1 MIPPLIVFLAIQMFS
16 PGPNIIMLT
25 TSAARF
31 GGVPTIPHF
40 LGVAFGCGFV
50 GALCALGVGA
60 LLEAM
65 PTLKLTLQVA
75 AALWILWMAW
85 NLYRADAAAE
95 GALSSRPMTFFEA
108 ALFQWV
114 NPKIW
119 AIGLAASS
127 GYGSDLPLHQEAA
140 RMGLS
145 FSCVNFVVRG
155 FWTAS
160 GAYLSRL
167 LNSSR
172 AWSIFRTTMAI
183 LLAASAALVFL

>member
-1 MIPPLIVFLAIQMFS
+1 MFS

-31 GGVPTIPHF
+31 GAPRTVPHF
-40 LGVAFGCGFV
+40 LGVAVGCGFV

-60 LLEAM
+60 LLDSV
-65 PTLKLTLQVA
+65 PGLKFVLQCA
-75 AALWILWMAW
+75 AALWIVWMAW
-85 NLYRADAAAE
+85 NLFRADASGD
-95 GALSSRPMTFFEA
+95 GALASRPMTFLEA

-127 GYGSDLPLHQEAA
+127 GYGSDLPIFQEAL

-145 FSCVNFVVRG
+145 FSCVNFVVCG
-155 FWTAS
+155 FWTYFGSLLA
-160 GAYLSRL
+160 RL
-167 LNSSR
+167 LNSAR
-172 AWSIFRTTMAI
+172 AWQIFRTTMAV